1 MSAEKVK
8 YKPLYVQ
15 VKDVILARI
24 EDELYKDGESIPTE
38 TQLAEEFGTSIS
50 TIRQALTL
58 LVNDGFLVKKQGKG
72 TFVSRQTTKLRFF
85 TWLPETTRGE
95 KILQDVISRF
105 EAQHPSI
112 GVECIPTPYNQ
123 ARKNLIKLI
132 SSGNAPDVVHIQSHW
147 TSYFASKSAFENLET
162 LLDKGNLDS
171 RFYEKDLFGGMYG
184 DALYSIAWGLCPV
197 AMLANRR
204 ALQDAGISLSSSPM
218 SLDEFGEVCRR
229 FDRFYEGDDKYA
241 YALNASLDQESD
253 FLTLYIFLLAFD
265 GGFVNEQG
273 EVVFNSPGNV
283 KAFSWLRDFVNSVRI
298 YSSSIHD
305 LRKRFARGDIAFMAD
320 GPWIKYQLEEYSGEP
335 FEKNFEV
342 LLIPVRDVDEKP
354 RSWTY
359 NHALSI
365 CAQSQYK
372 VQAAKFID
380 AISND
385 PDISNRYYSQV
396 GHLPTNRE
404 YLNDPRYDSAFFNV
418 YKQQL
423 TYSSCMDAKN
433 TSFSKAM
440 IFCIDAVKKIL
451 YEGADVEQELNEK
464 EYYLN
469 MLYSD

>member
-1 MSAEKVK
+1 MSSGKVA

-15 VKDVILARI
+15 VKDVILTRI
-24 EDELYKDGESIPTE
+24 KDELYKDGESIPTE

-58 LVNDGFLVKKQGKG
+58 LVNDGILIKKQGKG
-72 TFVSRQTTKLRFF
+72 TFVSRQKTKLRFF
-85 TWLPETTRGE
+85 SWLPETTRGK
-95 KILQDVISRF
+95 KILHEVISRF
-105 EAQHPSI
+105 EVQNPSI
-112 GVECIPTPYNQ
+112 AIECIPSPYNQ

-132 SSGNAPDVVHIQSHW
+132 SSGNAPDVAHIQSHW
-147 TSYFASKSAFENLET
+147 TSYFASKAAFENLEP
-162 LLDKGNLDS
+162 LLDKANLGS
-171 RFYEKDLFGGMYG
+171 RFYEKDLCGGMYG
-184 DALYSIAWGLCPV
+184 DTLYSIAWGLCPV
-197 AMLANRR
+197 AMLANTR
-204 ALQDAGISLSSSPM
+204 ALREAGIPQLASPV
-218 SLDEFGEVCRR
+218 SVDEFWSACRQ
-229 FDRFYEGDDKYA
+229 FDRFYEGGDKYS
-241 YALNASLDQESD
+241 YALNVSLDQESD
-253 FLTLYIFLLAFD
+253 FLTLYIFLLTFG

-283 KAFSWLRDFVNSVRI
+283 EAFSWLRDFVDSLRI
-298 YSSSIHD
+298 YTSNIHD

-335 FEKNFEV
+335 FDENFEV
-342 LLIPVRDVDEKP
+342 LLIPVRNQNEKS

-372 VQAAKFID
+372 AQAAKFID
-380 AISND
+380 SISND
-385 PDISNRYYSQV
+385 PDISNLYYSQV
-396 GHLPTNRE
+396 GHLPTNRG
-404 YLNDPRYDSAFFNV
+404 YLDDPLYDSAFFRA

-423 TYSSCMDAKN
+423 SYSSCMDAKN

-451 YEGADVEQELNEK
+451 YDGVDVEQELNEK
-464 EYYLN
+464 EHYLN